1 MNYDLHLQKYLG
13 KYLADFGGQCVSNA
27 AHYCIDNG
35 KPIAYANACD
45 WWQHPALTGAF
56 TFITNVPSDL
66 NQVPLRGDVVV
77 WNSSLPG
84 SGGAGH
90 IGIYD
95 RKASPGIFVST
106 DSNWGGK
113 EVRQVTHNYGYV
125 IGWFRPKQVSVPQGG
140 NMTTAEAQKIVT
152 GVYRGLF
159 GREPD
164 AGGLANYTNRLMAG
178 DADGTFRD
186 IGGSAELRNKV
197 AGPIQAQV
205 DSLTKSINEQN
216 RVITELNT
224 SGTATKAQLQEA
236 VAKLAELNAQLTQAT
251 DTIKDLQ
258 NNPDTQLLDQG
269 KGVFAWITK
278 LIERLK
284 R

>member
-1 MNYDLHLQKYLG
+1 MNFDALIAKYNG
-13 KYLADFGGQCVSNA
+13 TVINDYGGECVA
-27 AHYCIDNG
+27 LIAHYCIDNG
-35 KPIAYANACD
+35 KPLAYANAKD
-45 WWQHPALTGAF
+45 WWLHPALTGAF
-56 TFITNVPSDL
+56 EFIQNNPTDY
-66 NQVPLRGDVVV
+66 NQVPLRGDVVI
-77 WNSSLPG
+77 WNGALAG
-84 SGGAGH
+84 SGGYGH
-90 IGIYD
+90 IAVYD
-95 RKASPGIFVST
+95 AKVSPGIFRSL
-106 DSNWGGK
+106 DNNWGGRY
-113 EVRQVTHNYGYV
+113 VHFVTHNYNNV
-125 IGWFRPKQVSVPQGG
+125 QGWFRPKQVSIPQGG

-236 VAKLAELNAQLTQAT
+236 VAKLAELNAQLTTAT

-278 LIERLK
+278 LLNRLK
-284 R
+284 G

>member
-1 MNYDLHLQKYLG
+1 MNFDALIAKYNG
-13 KYLADFGGQCVSNA
+13 TVINDYGGECVA
-27 AHYCIDNG
+27 LIAHYCIDNG
-35 KPIAYANACD
+35 KPLAYANAKD
-45 WWQHPALTGAF
+45 WWLHPALTGAF
-56 TFITNVPSDL
+56 EFIQNNPTDY
-66 NQVPLRGDVVV
+66 NQVPLRGDVII
-77 WNSSLPG
+77 WNGALAG
-84 SGGAGH
+84 SGGYGH
-90 IGIYD
+90 IAVYD
-95 RKASPGIFVST
+95 AKVSPGIFRSL
-106 DSNWGGK
+106 DNNWGGRY
-113 EVRQVTHNYGYV
+113 VHFVTHNYNNV
-125 IGWFRPKQVSVPQGG
+125 QGWFRPKQVSVPQGG

-224 SGTATKAQLQEA
+224 SGSATKAQLQEA
-236 VAKLAELNAQLTQAT
+236 VAKLAELNAQLTTAT

-269 KGVFAWITK
+269 KGVIAWFTK

>member
-1 MNYDLHLQKYLG
+1 MVAQYL
-13 KYLADFGGQCVSNA
+13 
-27 AHYCIDNG
+27 IENG
-35 KPIAYANACD
+35 KPIAYANAKD
-45 WWQHPALTGAF
+45 WWGHPAISGSYD
-56 TFITNVPSDL
+56 FITNNPNDY
-66 NQVPLRGDVVV
+66 NQVPNRGDVIV
-77 WNSSLPG
+77 WNGGLAG
-84 SGGAGH
+84 SGGFGH
-90 IGIYD
+90 IAIFD
-95 RKASPGIFVST
+95 RVASPGVFVSF
-106 DSNWGGK
+106 DQNWGG
-113 EVRQVTHNYGYV
+113 RQAHFVTHNWNNV
-125 IGWFRPKQVSVPQGG
+125 IGWFRPKQVSIPQGG

-205 DSLTKSINEQN
+205 DNLTKSINEQN

-236 VAKLAELNAQLTQAT
+236 VAKLAELNAQLTTAT

-258 NNPDTQLLDQG
+258 NNPDTQLLNQG

-278 LIERLK
+278 LLNRLK
-284 R
+284 G